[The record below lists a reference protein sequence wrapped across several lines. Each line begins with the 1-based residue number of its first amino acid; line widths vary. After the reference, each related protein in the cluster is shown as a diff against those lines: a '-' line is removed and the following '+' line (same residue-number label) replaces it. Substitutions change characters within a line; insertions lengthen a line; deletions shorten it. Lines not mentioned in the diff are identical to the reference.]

1 MKLNDRDSVF
11 LEKPRA
17 LHEVFFIRIN
27 KKVGGKRSTL
37 GTHRNADCLL
47 KNTSTKHKQ
56 YAINK
61 KKLGPFDD
69 FSFRELFIGIRYLIR
84 VLKSTWEFFFME
96 QSGTNSV
103 KLVF

>member
-1 MKLNDRDSVF
+1 MLS
-11 LEKPRA
+11 
-17 LHEVFFIRIN
+17 I
-27 KKVGGKRSTL
+27 
-37 GTHRNADCLL
+37 
-47 KNTSTKHKQ
+47 
-56 YAINK
+56 K

-69 FSFRELFIGIRYLIR
+69 FSFRELFVGIRYLIR